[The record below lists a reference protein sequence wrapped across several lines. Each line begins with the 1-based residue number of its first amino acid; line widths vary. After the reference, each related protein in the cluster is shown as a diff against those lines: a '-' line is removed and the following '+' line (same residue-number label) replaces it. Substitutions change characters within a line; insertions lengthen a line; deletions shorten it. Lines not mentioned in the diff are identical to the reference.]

1 MPDIGIVGAG
11 ISGLHLALRLQ
22 QAGVTTTL
30 YAERSPEAMAAGPP
44 PNLAVRFEHTRARE
58 RELGVA
64 PWDSPEYSMSGA
76 TFSAHGEP
84 SLRFWGRMSQPAAP
98 WTSGST
104 CRT

>member
-30 YAERSPEAMAAGPP
+30 YAERGPEGMAAGPP